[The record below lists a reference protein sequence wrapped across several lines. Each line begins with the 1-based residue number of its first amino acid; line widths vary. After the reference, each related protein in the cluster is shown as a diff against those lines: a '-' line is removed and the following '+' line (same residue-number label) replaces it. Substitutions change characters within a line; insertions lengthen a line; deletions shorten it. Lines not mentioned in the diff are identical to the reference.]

1 MSLRAS
7 LRNLWRSIIPRS
19 RTDIE
24 EEFRS
29 TLDAYQQDLMR
40 QGLSEQE
47 ARRKAR
53 IDLGRPATQNETYR
67 TAIGLRAFDEL
78 GGDIRYGLR
87 ALRRNP
93 GYAAVAI
100 LSLAIGIGA
109 TTAMFSLIYAV
120 LLHPFPY
127 AGADRIMNPV
137 IVNEQT
143 PDQPQWFQIGRAHV

>member
-1 MSLRAS
+1 MSLLVAIRG
-7 LRNLWRSIIPRS
+7 LRRFIAPRKPS
-19 RTDIE
+19 DVE

-29 TLDAYQQDLMR
+29 TLYAYQEDLIR
-40 QGLSEQE
+40 QGFSEEE

-53 IDLGRPATQNETYR
+53 IDLGRPAAQYDAYR
-67 TAIGLRAFDEL
+67 DAIGLRLFDEL

-93 GYAAVAI
+93 GFASVAV
-100 LSLAIGIGA
+100 LSLALGIGA

-127 AGADRIMNPV
+127 AGADRIMNPHFV
-137 IVNEQT
+137 LAQH
-143 PDQPQWFQIGRAHV
+143 PDYLG